1 VLPLAAGRHVASG
14 LSALQLAGM
23 IGATTVCGAIFGVLG
38 TLVATAVRHST
49 IAVAVAVG
57 AQFAET
63 FLARAGGFGH
73 AIAPYLP
80 LRLVG
85 SATGAAG
92 PVSALAAIGLLLVY
106 CAGLAALVRRVALHR
121 DLT

>member
-1 VLPLAAGRHVASG
+1 
-14 LSALQLAGM
+14 
-23 IGATTVCGAIFGVLG
+23 
-38 TLVATAVRHST
+38 
-49 IAVAVAVG
+49 VAVVVG

-106 CAGLAALVRRVALHR
+106 CAGVAALVTRVSLQR